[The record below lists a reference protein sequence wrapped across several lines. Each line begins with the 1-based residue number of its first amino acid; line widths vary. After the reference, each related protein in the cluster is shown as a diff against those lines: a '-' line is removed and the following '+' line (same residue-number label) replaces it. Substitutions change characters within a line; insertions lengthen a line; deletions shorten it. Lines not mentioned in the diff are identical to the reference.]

1 MTRCRA
7 DAESSA
13 VGIPLAVY
21 LIALGLLALWLYSLL
36 QPRQLSN
43 PGLAAYAP
51 PPATV
56 ISYEMSSQLLAQ
68 HWEAPPP
75 AEVED
80 RPEELPQKPK
90 MTVAESKPERTIH
103 VKAPRR
109 SKPAARRWEGGNPFR
124 DYAAAFPRYSGN
136 RPF

>member
-7 DAESSA
+7 DAESAA

-21 LIALGLLALWLYSLL
+21 LIALGMLALWLYSLL
-36 QPRQLSN
+36 QPRQFSN

-56 ISYEMSSQLLAQ
+56 ISYEMSSQLLAR
-68 HWEAPPP
+68 HWEVPP
-75 AEVED
+75 AAEVAD
-80 RPEELPQKPK
+80 RPEELPQKPTT
-90 MTVAESKPERTIH
+90 TVAESKPERTIE
-103 VKAPRR
+103 VKAPKR
-109 SKPAARRWEGGNPFR
+109 SKPAARRWAGGNPFR